1 MVFRGVV
8 QGQLLNFNETNEQ
21 MKTIEFTYNNQSI
34 EFLQGENNIMV
45 NATQMAKV
53 FNKRLD
59 FFLKSENTK
68 AFMSELEFTL
78 FGGNS
83 TKNESE
89 FPPYGGNSEK
99 QRRELI
105 IKTRGKSGT
114 FMHKI
119 LALKLAAWLDPKFE
133 VWVFSTID
141 KILYH
146 HFHEIKA
153 TTVKKLKI
161 ERERDLMLQELLK
174 KHPND
179 FYKFL
184 EIEGKLTK
192 ADRKRLRAIR
202 ASTQELKLNLFPEEI
217 TKEKL

>member
-1 MVFRGVV
+1 
-8 QGQLLNFNETNEQ
+8 
-21 MKTIEFTYNNQSI
+21 MKSIEFTYDNQQI
-34 EFLQGENNIMV
+34 EFIQGENNIMV

-83 TKNESE
+83 TKKEFE
-89 FPPYGGNSEK
+89 FPPYGGNSKK

-146 HFHEIKA
+146 HFHAIKD
-153 TTVKKLKI
+153 TTVVKLKI
-161 ERERDLMLQELLK
+161 EKERDLMLEELLK
-174 KHPND
+174 KYPD
-179 FYKFL
+179 DVYKFL
-184 EIEGKLTK
+184 EIEDKLTK
-192 ADRKRLRAIR
+192 ASRKRLRAIR
-202 ASTQELKLNLFPEEI
+202 ASAQELKLNLFPDEI
-217 TKEKL
+217 TKNK